1 MKKIK
6 EAPYL
11 DQIDAFVFDFDGV
24 LTNNL
29 VYLDS
34 NGKESVACSRA
45 DGLAFDVLR
54 KLDKPAYILSTER
67 NQVVKERA
75 SKLKIEAIQSIEN
88 KASAITEL
96 SKNNG
101 YSLSKIFYVGN
112 DINDFHVMS
121 VCGFTACPN
130 DSHEIIKDISDYIL
144 NENGGNGVVR
154 EILEELLGL
163 DLIKILYGF

>member
-6 EAPYL
+6 EVPDL

-34 NGKESVACSRA
+34 NGKETISCSRA

-67 NQVVKERA
+67 NKVVKERA

-88 KASAITEL
+88 KVLAIREL
-96 SKNNG
+96 SKSNG
-101 YSLSKIFYVGN
+101 YSLSRIFYVGN
-112 DINDFHVMS
+112 DINDFHVMN
-121 VCGFTACPN
+121 VCGYTACPN

-144 NENGGNGVVR
+144 NKNGGNGVVR
-154 EILEELLGL
+154 EILEELLKM
-163 DLIKILYGF
+163 DFIKILYGS

>member
-6 EAPYL
+6 EAPKL

-34 NGKESVACSRA
+34 NGKETVSCSRA

-75 SKLKIEAIQSIEN
+75 SKLKIEEIQSIEN
-88 KASAITEL
+88 KAL
-96 SKNNG
+96 
-101 YSLSKIFYVGN
+101 
-112 DINDFHVMS
+112 DI
-121 VCGFTACPN
+121 
-130 DSHEIIKDISDYIL
+130 
-144 NENGGNGVVR
+144 R
-154 EILEELLGL
+154 
-163 DLIKILYGF
+163 DL